1 MPKDERFLCAVARIK
16 ALETKL
22 LAKSAIERMLEAP
35 DANEA
40 FKMLSETDYIN
51 SFMDVNGVYDFEKVL
66 TNELRRTYKTID
78 EATGEKRLA
87 QIFRWKYD
95 FHNLKVALKG
105 EALEDEYDGILS
117 QLGSISPEKI
127 LRAVKEKDYTELPN
141 TMKNGATEALMDYEF
156 YKDPQRINLIIDRAL
171 YDQMMLTAQELE
183 DESIISGLKTEID
196 LVNLNIFLRAKRTGK
211 DNKFLDCALLNH
223 GRIDKKV
230 FIDSLNEPPNG
241 IIDKFAAGHYKNTV
255 EEGIRAWIE
264 SNRPTVLEKVIDNYL
279 LELARKGK
287 YVTFGVE
294 PIMGYMRAKE
304 NETKI
309 IRMIMVGKINNI
321 AADRIRERLRDV
333 YV

>member
-1 MPKDERFLCAVARIK
+1 
-16 ALETKL
+16 
-22 LAKSAIERMLEAP
+22 
-35 DANEA
+35 
-40 FKMLSETDYIN
+40 
-51 SFMDVNGVYDFEKVL
+51 
-66 TNELRRTYKTID
+66 
-78 EATGEKRLA
+78 
-87 QIFRWKYD
+87 
-95 FHNLKVALKG
+95 
-105 EALEDEYDGILS
+105 
-117 QLGSISPEKI
+117 
-127 LRAVKEKDYTELPN
+127 
-141 TMKNGATEALMDYEF
+141 
-156 YKDPQRINLIIDRAL
+156 
-171 YDQMMLTAQELE
+171 
-183 DESIISGLKTEID
+183 
-196 LVNLNIFLRAKRTGK
+196 
-211 DNKFLDCALLNH
+211 
-223 GRIDKKV
+223 
-230 FIDSLNEPPNG
+230 LNEPPNG